1 MGERLKYK
9 AALVSGGATALGSR
23 ICLRAPLR

>member
-1 MGERLKYK
+1 MGERLRDK
-9 AALVSGGATALGSR
+9 ATLVSGGATTLGIR